1 MQYKV
6 DPFSEE
12 NGNQYFSCD
21 ESEFSHD
28 INSES
33 IWVLG
38 MTNNTT
44 KDFRVVATKIRD
56 TIHLKE
62 FITRYISPGNK
73 IITDGWAGYDWADSP
88 NSGYIRYRHIHGQH
102 DFGFGIES
110 TSHVETIWA
119 QLKMEIKTI
128 YKTIPGFNF
137 LYYLKEAE

>member
-1 MQYKV
+1 MLEDFIEKFEKLYIIIILCNMELSI
-6 DPFSEE
+6 FRR

-21 ESEFSHD
+21 ESEFSHY
-28 INSES
+28 INGES

-88 NSGYIRYRHIHGQH
+88 NSGYIRYRHIHGQ
-102 DFGFGIES
+102 DDLDSELNPQ
-110 TSHVETIWA
+110 V
-119 QLKMEIKTI
+119 M
-128 YKTIPGFNF
+128 
-137 LYYLKEAE
+137 